1 MSRRTITFDDVVLG
15 YLDNKDKDKRVNQE
29 LEIRFGTMRNSEP
42 ITRTNYDNVIKR
54 VLSAGFKLVRTE
66 YMLRVI
72 PEFKD
77 KQGGMRLSNV
87 RVEINGLPN
96 IKEYCN
102 TDSYNTV
109 DHLVTQKLQTRSDD
123 GRNYSIDVEDYNFR
137 MSISSETNVDKG
149 DRIYNSLTESWS
161 NVNKIFRYIQRYTF
175 SSEEMP
181 FIQFDISMV
190 KESTRR
196 DNVMIP
202 TRTIKQSNV
211 FDNKVKYEVEIEII
225 NDQIGKGTRYKTLPE
240 IIPILRKGINL
251 ILSGIQGTNYPISI
265 SEKRYVIEKY
275 KQLIGSTNRN
285 PKYTSD
291 FIGPSSMTLQMNNI
305 IEQPVDV
312 TIPNIRNEYTVTDKA
327 DGDRKLL
334 YISHEGKIYLIDT
347 NMNIQFSGCISS
359 KPDYYETILDGE
371 HISND
376 KNGLFINTYAAFDVY
391 FIKGVNVR
399 NSPFVSTD
407 VKGRLQILNDIKS
420 KMGLG
425 SINKSIKVPP
435 LNIRVKDFL
444 IATKVSNI
452 FKCCKDI
459 LDREKSGGFI
469 YNIDGIIFTP
479 AYLGVGSATLGKPGP
494 MEKRAW
500 RHSFKWKPPKFN
512 TIDFMVST
520 IKDISGTND
529 KIDTEFYYGK
539 SKSKTDPLKQ
549 YKTVILNVGFNER
562 DHGYVDPCK
571 SLKDGIFND
580 SSKDGSG
587 YRPVQFYPT
596 EPYDEHAGICKIHL
610 SQVGGNI
617 EDSVMLT
624 EEGEVMEDKQ
634 IVEFSY
640 DVNGEDGF
648 KWKPLRVRYDK
659 TAELLAGGKNYGNAY
674 HVANSNWHSIHNPIS
689 SEMISSGVGIPSDIS
704 DNVYYN
710 RTTSKSN
717 TVSLRDFH
725 NLFIK
730 NKLVSSVSK
739 PGDYLIDMAVGKG
752 GDWSKWLNADIG
764 FVLGI
769 DISKDNIE
777 NKLDGVCARTLNYHK
792 KYRKMP
798 GAVFLNGDT
807 SKNIKNG
814 DAFYTESDKTTIKSL
829 FGSTKQRDIPE
840 GEWIKKNIGICKD
853 GFDVSSIQF
862 ALHYMFEN
870 QTKVIEFMRNLSETT
885 KLGGYFIGT
894 CYDGTTVFNLLRDK
908 GNGDSHTITNN
919 GMKIWEVTKRYEG
932 KEFNGDISSIGY
944 AIDVYQES
952 INKVFREYLVNFEYL
967 NTILEQFG
975 FVMLSQEELNE
986 KGLPSSTGSFR
997 DMFKLMDDECKRNP
1011 RNNSYRSAM
1020 EMTTGEKNI
1029 SFLNRYIVY
1038 RKIHDVDGKQLA
1050 TVLDDG
1056 AKQPDETIPKET
1068 VKPIADETPKP
1079 VRMTIKRKPVTLKK
1093 SKGESVDVSL
1103 PERDSVEG
1111 SSQPK
1116 MPTMTKKTGDNL
1128 LSNPD
1133 MKSATV
1139 STDAPSEKEQV
1150 KPAKKPANKTR
1161 KRLTIK

>member
-1 MSRRTITFDDVVLG
+1 LE
-15 YLDNKDKDKRVNQE
+15 NKDKDKRVNQE

-54 VLSAGFKLVRTE
+54 VLSSGFKLLRTE

-77 KQGGMRLSNV
+77 KQGSMRLSNV

-102 TDSYNTV
+102 TDSYNTI
-109 DHLVTQKLQTRSDD
+109 DHLVTQKLQTRRDD

-137 MSISSETNVDKG
+137 MSISGETNIDKG
-149 DRIYNSLTESWS
+149 DRIYNSLTESWG
-161 NVNKIFRYIQRYTF
+161 NVKKIFRYIQRYTF
-175 SSEEMP
+175 RCEDMP

-190 KESTRR
+190 KESSRQ
-196 DNVMIP
+196 DNVMLP
-202 TRTIKQSNV
+202 TQTIKQSNV
-211 FDNKVKYEVEIEII
+211 FDNNVKYEVEIEII
-225 NDQIGKGTRYKTLPE
+225 NDKIGRGTRYNTIPE

-265 SEKRYVIEKY
+265 SEKRYIIEKY

-305 IEQPVDV
+305 IEQTVDI
-312 TIPNIRNEYTVTDKA
+312 TIPNIRNDYTVTDKA

-347 NMNIQFSGCISS
+347 NMNVQFTGCISS
-359 KPDYYETILDGE
+359 NPDYYETVIDGE
-371 HISND
+371 HITND
-376 KNGLFINTYAAFDVY
+376 KDGTFINMYAAFDVY
-391 FIKGVNVR
+391 FIKGKNVR
-399 NSPFVSTD
+399 NITFVSTD
-407 VKGRLQILNDIKS
+407 VKGRLQYLNEIKS
-420 KMGLG
+420 NMGIKH
-425 SINKSIKVPP
+425 INKSIKTPS
-435 LNIRVKDFL
+435 LNLRVKDFMIGTPL
-444 IATKVSNI
+444 STI

-479 AYLGVGSATLGKPGP
+479 AYLGVGSVEMGKPGP

-500 RHSFKWKPPKFN
+500 RHSFKWKPPEFN
-512 TIDFMVST
+512 TIDFMIST
-520 IKDISGTND
+520 IKDVSGIND
-529 KIDTEFYYGK
+529 KVDTVFYYGK
-539 SKSKTDPLKQ
+539 SKSKTEPLKQ
-549 YKTVILNVGFNER
+549 YKTLTLSVGFNER
-562 DHGYVDPCK
+562 DHGYIDPCK

-587 YRPVQFYPT
+587 YRPVRFYPT
-596 EPYDEHAGICKIHL
+596 EPYDEDAGICKIHL

-617 EDSVMLT
+617 EDTVMLT

-640 DVNGEDGF
+640 KLDADVGF

-659 TAELLAGGKNYGNAY
+659 TAELQAGGKNYGNAY

-689 SEMISSGVGIPSDIS
+689 AEMLSTGIGIPSDIS

-710 RTTSKSN
+710 RTTNKSN

-730 NKLVSSVSK
+730 NKLISCVSK
-739 PGDYLIDMAVGKG
+739 PGDHLIDMAVGKG
-752 GDWSKWLNADIG
+752 GDWSKWLNADLG
-764 FVLGI
+764 FILGI

-792 KYRKMP
+792 KRRRMP
-798 GAVFLNGDT
+798 GAVFMNGDT

-814 DAFYTESDKTTIKSL
+814 DALYNESDKTTIKHL
-829 FGSTKQRDIPE
+829 FGILKDRTVPE
-840 GEWIKKNIGICKD
+840 GEWIKKNGGICRD

-870 QTKVIEFMRNLSETT
+870 QSKVIEFIRNLSETT

-894 CYDGTTVFNLLRDK
+894 CYDGASVFDLLRDK
-908 GNGDSHTITNN
+908 ENGESHTITNN
-919 GMKIWEVTKRYEG
+919 DVKIWEVTKRYSNT
-932 KEFNGDISSIGY
+932 EFKGDDSSIGY

-967 NTILEQFG
+967 NTILERFG
-975 FVMLSQEELNE
+975 FVMLSQEELDE

-997 DMFKLMDDECKRNP
+997 DMYKIMSDEHKRDP
-1011 RNNSYRSAM
+1011 RNTSYRTAM
-1020 EMTTGEKNI
+1020 DMTKGEKDI

-1038 RKIHDVDGKQLA
+1038 KKIHNVDGKKMS
-1050 TVLDDG
+1050 TILDEGVPPEDG
-1056 AKQPDETIPKET
+1056 IVSDPIPKSKPIESVEAEETI
-1068 VKPIADETPKP
+1068 
-1079 VRMTIKRKPVTLKK
+1079 TIKRKKPRMKRPSKGAAEASEPQLPSSELSPPSETITIKKTSAKQTKK
-1093 SKGESVDVSL
+1093 S
-1103 PERDSVEG
+1103 
-1111 SSQPK
+1111 
-1116 MPTMTKKTGDNL
+1116 TTGL
-1128 LSNPD
+1128 TLSN
-1133 MKSATV
+1133 
-1139 STDAPSEKEQV
+1139 SEPIIDGPPKQDGIQPV
-1150 KPAKKPANKTR
+1150 KKVAKKTR
-1161 KRLTIK
+1161 KRLIIKEE